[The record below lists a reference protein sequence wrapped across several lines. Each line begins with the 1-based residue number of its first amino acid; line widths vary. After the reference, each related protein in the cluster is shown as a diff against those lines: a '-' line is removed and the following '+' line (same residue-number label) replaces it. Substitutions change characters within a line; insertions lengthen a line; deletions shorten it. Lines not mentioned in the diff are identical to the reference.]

1 MVLLMIKC
9 LVGMGKLVY
18 KSSTSLVTMYHNI
31 NLHYA
36 QDENTSMKNKRL
48 TSLFMMVD
56 QPSLNDQLTIIVPLR
71 QKKKLEKGIRHFYFL
86 VH

>member
-31 NLHYA
+31 NLQYA
-36 QDENTSMKNKRL
+36 QDENTSMKSKRL
-48 TSLFMMVD
+48 TSLLMMVD
-56 QPSLNDQLTIIVPLR
+56 QPSLNDQLTIIVTLGQTNKTGKR
-71 QKKKLEKGIRHFYFL
+71 NEILIL
-86 VH
+86 